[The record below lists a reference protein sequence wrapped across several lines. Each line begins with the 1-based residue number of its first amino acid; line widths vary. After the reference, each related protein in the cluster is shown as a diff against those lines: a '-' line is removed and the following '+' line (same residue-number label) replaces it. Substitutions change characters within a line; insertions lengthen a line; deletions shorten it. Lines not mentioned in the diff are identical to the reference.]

1 MLLDI
6 KCSTVVSVK
15 VNLAFDDGTTKE
27 RVIGLGDL
35 IDVEFNCNG
44 LRRRVEGRVIKIYT
58 EGADPKK
65 WYIIV
70 DSADDFDSKQYRFSP
85 MNILDLEVVQK
96 RDATQYIYSTNDYT
110 NIQGLRI
117 VKGRIQYTQNGHD
130 WYPVKLDPRDI
141 IRDEEGTA
149 PYNERPMRYNNYE
162 DDELKDEVNA

>member
-6 KCSTVVSVK
+6 KCSTVVSIK
-15 VNLAFDDGTTKE
+15 VNLRFEDNTTKE

-35 IDVEFNCNG
+35 IDVEFNSNG
-44 LRRRVEGRVIKIYT
+44 LRRSIEGRVVKLYT
-58 EGADPKK
+58 EGTDPKK

-70 DSADDFDSKQYRFSP
+70 DSADDFESKQYRFSP

-96 RDATQYIYSTNDYT
+96 HDATQYIYSTNDYT

-141 IRDEEGTA
+141 IHDEEGTA
-149 PYNERPMRYNNYE
+149 PYYRPGQPIY
-162 DDELKDEVNA
+162 DDELKDEVNG